1 MKYCVEENFSDF
13 EPWSGAVSTWQRII
27 DEGKADEADR
37 YFEETEPAD
46 GWTKT
51 AINDLL
57 WFDAGS
63 VYKALGMRPDGCEKR
78 TADEIGEAWAL
89 DNDGMGY
96 ELRRVEIGADGVTVY
111 YIDEHDEA
119 REEQSEKL
127 GAEDVARLFGDDCG
141 EIDDGAGLVYT
152 WRD

>member
-1 MKYCVEENFSDF
+1 MKYYVEENFSDF
-13 EPWSGAVSTWQRII
+13 EPWSGAVSTWQRIM
-27 DEGKADEADR
+27 DEGKADKAER
-37 YFEETEPAD
+37 YLEEIEPED

-57 WFDAGS
+57 WFDS
-63 VYKALGMRPDGCEKR
+63 DLVYKALGMRPDDCNKR

-96 ELRRVEIGADGVTVY
+96 ELRRVEIGVDGVTVY
-111 YIDEHDEA
+111 YIDEDDETQ
-119 REEQSEKL
+119 EEQSEEL
-127 GAEDVARLFGDDCG
+127 DAEDVARLFGDSCG
-141 EIDDGAGLVYT
+141 EIDDDAGLVYT

>member
-1 MKYCVEENFSDF
+1 MKYYVEENFSDF

-27 DEGKADEADR
+27 DEGKADEAER
-37 YFEETEPAD
+37 YLEGIEPAN

-57 WFDAGS
+57 RFDSDS

-78 TADEIGEAWAL
+78 TADEIGKEWAL

-96 ELRRVEIGADGVTVY
+96 KLQRVEIEADGVTVY
-111 YIDEHDEA
+111 YIDEDDETQ
-119 REEQSEKL
+119 EEKSEEL
-127 GAEDVARLFGDDCG
+127 DAEDVARLFGDSCG
-141 EIDDGAGLVYT
+141 EVDDDAGLVYT
-152 WRD
+152 WRN

>member
-1 MKYCVEENFSDF
+1 MKYYVEENFSDF

-37 YFEETEPAD
+37 YLEEIEPAD

-57 WFDAGS
+57 WFDS
-63 VYKALGMRPDGCEKR
+63 DLVYKALGMRPDGCDER
-78 TADEIGEAWAL
+78 TADEIGNAWIS

-96 ELRRVEIGADGVTVY
+96 KLQRVEIEADGVTVY
-111 YIDEHDEA
+111 YIDEDDETQ
-119 REEQSEKL
+119 EEQSEEL
-127 GAEDVARLFGDDCG
+127 DAEDVARLFGDSCG
-141 EIDDGAGLVYT
+141 EIDDDAGLVYT
-152 WRD
+152 WRN

>member
-1 MKYCVEENFSDF
+1 MKYYVEENFSDF
-13 EPWSGAVSTWQRII
+13 KPWSGAVSTWQRII

-37 YFEETEPAD
+37 YLEEIKPAD

-57 WFDAGS
+57 WFDSYS
-63 VYKALGMRPDGCEKR
+63 VYKALGMRPDDCEKR
-78 TADEIGEAWAL
+78 TADEIGKAWAL

-96 ELRRVEIGADGVTVY
+96 ELRRVEIKADGVTVY
-111 YIDEHDEA
+111 YIDEDDETH
-119 REEQSEKL
+119 EEQSEEL
-127 GAEDVARLFGDDCG
+127 DAEDVARLFGDSCG
-141 EIDDGAGLVYT
+141 EIDDDAGLVYT

>member
-1 MKYCVEENFSDF
+1 MRYCVEENFSDF

-27 DEGKADEADR
+27 DEGKANEAER
-37 YFEETEPAD
+37 YLEEIEPAD

-57 WFDAGS
+57 WFDSDS
-63 VYKALGMRPDGCEKR
+63 VYKALGMRPDGCKKR
-78 TADEIGEAWAL
+78 TAGEIGEAWAL

-96 ELRRVEIGADGVTVY
+96 KLLRVEIEADGVTVY
-111 YIDEHDEA
+111 YIDEDDETH
-119 REEQSEKL
+119 EEKSEML
-127 GAEDVARLFGDDCG
+127 DAEDVARLFGDSCG
-141 EIDDGAGLVYT
+141 EVDDGAGLVYT

>member
-1 MKYCVEENFSDF
+1 MKYYVEENFSDF

-37 YFEETEPAD
+37 YLEEIEPAD

-57 WFDAGS
+57 WFDSDS
-63 VYKALGMRPDGCEKR
+63 VYKALGMRPDDCNKR
-78 TADEIGEAWAL
+78 TADEIGEAWTL

-96 ELRRVEIGADGVTVY
+96 KLQRVEIEADGVTVY
-111 YIDEHDEA
+111 YIDEDDETH
-119 REEQSEKL
+119 EEQFEEL
-127 GAEDVARLFGDDCG
+127 DAEDVARLFGDSCG
-141 EIDDGAGLVYT
+141 EIDDDAGLVYT
-152 WRD
+152 WRN

>member
-1 MKYCVEENFSDF
+1 MKYYVEENFSDF

-37 YFEETEPAD
+37 YLEEIEPED

-57 WFDAGS
+57 WFDS
-63 VYKALGMRPDGCEKR
+63 DLVYKALGMRPDGCEKR
-78 TADEIGEAWAL
+78 TADEIGDAWTL

-96 ELRRVEIGADGVTVY
+96 ELRRVEIEADGVTVY
-111 YIDEHDEA
+111 YIDEDDETHG
-119 REEQSEKL
+119 EQSEEL
-127 GAEDVARLFGDDCG
+127 DAEDVARLFGDSCG
-141 EIDDGAGLVYT
+141 EIDDDAGLVYT